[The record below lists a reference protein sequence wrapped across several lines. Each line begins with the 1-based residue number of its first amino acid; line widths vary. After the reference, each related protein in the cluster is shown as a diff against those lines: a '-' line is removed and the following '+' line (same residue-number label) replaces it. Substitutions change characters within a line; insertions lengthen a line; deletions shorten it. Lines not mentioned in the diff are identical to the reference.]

1 MSPIRVLLVDDNP
14 KFIAAAAYFLTTLP
28 EVTVVGYALSAQEG
42 LAQATNSQP
51 NLVLMDIAMPHM
63 NGLEATRE
71 LKTWPHAPYVII
83 LTMYDNLEYRAAA
96 KLAGADGFV
105 TKSEFGA
112 QLPLLIQTLFGTAL
126 PDTFTKLTDL
136 NNNSQNKID
145 NGQIIKPAPERSQM
159 L

>member
-14 KFIAAAAYFLTTLP
+14 KFIAAAVHFLATLP

-42 LAQATNSQP
+42 LAQAANLQP
-51 NLVLMDIAMPHM
+51 NLILMDIAMPNM

-71 LKTWPHAPYVII
+71 LKTWPRVPYVVI

-112 QLPLLIQTLFGTAL
+112 QLPLLIQALFGTTL
-126 PDTFTKLTDL
+126 PDTLTELTDL
-136 NNNSQNKID
+136 NNSQNKID
-145 NGQIIKPAPERSQM
+145 SGQIIKPVQERSQI